1 MRTSSSGG
9 SISAS
14 RPHALLA
21 GEELQYVDP
30 LAVVAAK
37 LVHAAGADRLHE
49 LVHEPLAGQ
58 VDDACARSVGELLVA
73 DRVQQVGLAETDTAA
88 QEDRVVLG
96 G

>member
-1 MRTSSSGG
+1 
-9 SISAS
+9 
-14 RPHALLA
+14 
-21 GEELQYVDP
+21 LQYVDP